1 MPQIGLQALACGT
14 PVVGSDCGGIPEII
28 LDGITGRIFPMN
40 NSEALAARIVEAIDE
55 PEKTRRMC
63 QAGREVV
70 ENQHSLDTMLD
81 HISDIHA
88 RYIDRPAG

>member
-1 MPQIGLQALACGT
+1 MKGCRRSVCST

-40 NSEALAARIVEAIDE
+40 NSEALAARIAEVIEE

-63 QAGREVV
+63 QAGRELV
-70 ENQHSLDTMLD
+70 ENQHSLDPMLD
-81 HISDIHA
+81 GLSEIYA
-88 RYIDRPAG
+88 RYIDLTAG